1 MKKGLKKT
9 FAFLLSLCIML
20 GSAQISEFS
29 VYAAE
34 DGTIDTTEE
43 GWETVRYY
51 TNTDT
56 AVTSV
61 QTKSERIEDFF
72 QDTGSMEWS
81 IEFKT
86 TSSSLQALAV
96 LEYSTTKYMAFF
108 VMD

>member
-43 GWETVRYY
+43 GWET
-51 TNTDT
+51 
-56 AVTSV
+56 
-61 QTKSERIEDFF
+61 I
-72 QDTGSMEWS
+72 
-81 IEFKT
+81 
-86 TSSSLQALAV
+86 SLGFPSLPPS
-96 LEYSTTKYMAFF
+96 LPPPLS
-108 VMD
+108 

>member
-56 AVTSV
+56 AVTSAHRG
-61 QTKSERIEDFF
+61 QSAGGADS
-72 QDTGSMEWS
+72 G
-81 IEFKT
+81 
-86 TSSSLQALAV
+86 L
-96 LEYSTTKYMAFF
+96 
-108 VMD
+108 